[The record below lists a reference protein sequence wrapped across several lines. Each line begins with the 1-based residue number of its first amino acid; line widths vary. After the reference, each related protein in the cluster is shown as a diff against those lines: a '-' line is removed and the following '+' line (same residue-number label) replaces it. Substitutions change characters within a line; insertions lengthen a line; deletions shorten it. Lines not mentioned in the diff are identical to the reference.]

1 MENFDNS
8 VNIENNSKLNLIK
21 REITNKNYARRDFM
35 NFCLFKKNN
44 GDNIDNWTID
54 ELSSLVHE
62 FQQNNNPQE
71 EIDNDIY
78 SEENEMEDNYFENEN
93 ENKNEDINMT
103 NICIEQ
109 EENNKINDSAL
120 DLLNSERHTIRYRKG
135 RAEKI
140 IKCQMHL

>member
-1 MENFDNS
+1 M
-8 VNIENNSKLNLIK
+8 
-21 REITNKNYARRDFM
+21 
-35 NFCLFKKNN
+35 
-44 GDNIDNWTID
+44 
-54 ELSSLVHE
+54 VHE

-93 ENKNEDINMT
+93 ENKNEGINMT

-135 RAEKI
+135 KSRKNN
-140 IKCQMHL
+140 KMPNFTKNNFK